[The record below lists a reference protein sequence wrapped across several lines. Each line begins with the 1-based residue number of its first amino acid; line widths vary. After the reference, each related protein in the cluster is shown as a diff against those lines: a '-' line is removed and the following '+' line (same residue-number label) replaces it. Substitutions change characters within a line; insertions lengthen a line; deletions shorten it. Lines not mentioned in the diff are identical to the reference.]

1 MLIACAPEVPGIATH
16 DFLRRQI
23 NAAIHRFENVRG
35 NLRKIG
41 SRFSSRFRFVGW
53 LVFFAAG
60 EGQGQAGAKADPGR
74 GETEKIAFG
83 LEERLHRAIID
94 ISRANPEARTILKA
108 RNGSQAAS
116 LTRRAASAFQ
126 FARLIAG
133 RLTLRLQNHSTNSTS
148 IGASV

>member
-1 MLIACAPEVPGIATH
+1 MLIACAPKVPGIATH

-60 EGQGQAGAKADPGR
+60 KGQGQAGAKADPGR

-94 ISRANPEARTILKA
+94 ISRANPEARQFRELGLSSADLLAAALSRNLCAEDSA
-108 RNGSQAAS
+108 RYNIHYAECVQ
-116 LTRRAASAFQ
+116 R
-126 FARLIAG
+126 
-133 RLTLRLQNHSTNSTS
+133 
-148 IGASV
+148 

>member
-60 EGQGQAGAKADPGR
+60 KGQGQAGGKADPGR

-94 ISRANPEARTILKA
+94 ISRANREARQFREPGA
-108 RNGSQAAS
+108 V
-116 LTRRAASAFQ
+116 ASAVLSGLFGSGVISELV
-126 FARLIAG
+126 R
-133 RLTLRLQNHSTNSTS
+133 
-148 IGASV
+148 